1 MQGYVTELMITLE
14 SVVDTLDSNFK
25 PMDLMKVSQ
34 VLNSPKAS
42 MGIIFEEVKIG
53 EQKNSLKPSHNEIA

>member
-25 PMDLMKVSQ
+25 PMDLMKVS
-34 VLNSPKAS
+34 
-42 MGIIFEEVKIG
+42 F
-53 EQKNSLKPSHNEIA
+53 